1 MMYHVHKS
9 INKLNKNVLPS
20 VRKAYSKKP
29 IASRG
34 DRTHDHAVKSRAL
47 YLLS

>member
-1 MMYHVHKS
+1 MYHVQS
-9 INKLNKNVLPS
+9 INNKLNKNVIFVLPN
-20 VRKAYSKKP
+20 ADSKNP